1 VGLLAPAKTP
11 TSVVQRL
18 NTELNAV
25 LNDPVVK
32 DKLQTLGIDASPG
45 TAEQF
50 SDQLKRDLSRYGPV
64 VKSANIRL
72 E

>member
-1 VGLLAPAKTP
+1 
-11 TSVVQRL
+11 VQRL
-18 NTELNAV
+18 NTDLNAV

-45 TAEQF
+45 SPEQF
-50 SDQLKRDLSRYGPV
+50 ADQLRRDLGRYGQV
-64 VKSANIRL
+64 VKAANIRL